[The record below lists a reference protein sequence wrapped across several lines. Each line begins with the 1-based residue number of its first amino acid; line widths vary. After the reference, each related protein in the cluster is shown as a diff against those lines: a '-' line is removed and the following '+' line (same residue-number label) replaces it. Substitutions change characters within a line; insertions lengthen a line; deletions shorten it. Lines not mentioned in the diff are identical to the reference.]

1 MRRALPW
8 ELIFRPG
15 GKEVIFRI
23 FIIIHIL
30 NFLRNRGIIMASLI
44 YLAPVLGIVALLF
57 AFVLAGKVNKMDE
70 GTDRMQE
77 IAASIREGARAFLS
91 AEYKIL
97 VIFAA
102 VLFILI
108 GFGVSWPTAIC
119 FVVGAIF
126 STLAGFFGM
135 TVATNANVRTANAAR
150 TGGMNKALSI
160 AFSGGAVMGMCV
172 VGLGLLGVGAI
183 YVLTGNAD
191 ILFGFSLGAS
201 SIALFGRVGGGIYTQ
216 RLPTLVLTW

>member
-1 MRRALPW
+1 
-8 ELIFRPG
+8 
-15 GKEVIFRI
+15 
-23 FIIIHIL
+23 
-30 NFLRNRGIIMASLI
+30 MASLI

-108 GFGVSWPTAIC
+108 G
-119 FVVGAIF
+119 
-126 STLAGFFGM
+126 LA
-135 TVATNANVRTANAAR
+135 
-150 TGGMNKALSI
+150 
-160 AFSGGAVMGMCV
+160 
-172 VGLGLLGVGAI
+172 
-183 YVLTGNAD
+183 
-191 ILFGFSLGAS
+191 
-201 SIALFGRVGGGIYTQ
+201 
-216 RLPTLVLTW
+216 

>member
-1 MRRALPW
+1 
-8 ELIFRPG
+8 
-15 GKEVIFRI
+15 
-23 FIIIHIL
+23 
-30 NFLRNRGIIMASLI
+30 MASLI

-108 GFGVSWPTAIC
+108 GFGVSCLQQSA
-119 FVVGAIF
+119 
-126 STLAGFFGM
+126 S
-135 TVATNANVRTANAAR
+135 
-150 TGGMNKALSI
+150 
-160 AFSGGAVMGMCV
+160 
-172 VGLGLLGVGAI
+172 LLVQ
-183 YVLTGNAD
+183 
-191 ILFGFSLGAS
+191 SSPHWQAS
-201 SIALFGRVGGGIYTQ
+201 SV
-216 RLPTLVLTW
+216 